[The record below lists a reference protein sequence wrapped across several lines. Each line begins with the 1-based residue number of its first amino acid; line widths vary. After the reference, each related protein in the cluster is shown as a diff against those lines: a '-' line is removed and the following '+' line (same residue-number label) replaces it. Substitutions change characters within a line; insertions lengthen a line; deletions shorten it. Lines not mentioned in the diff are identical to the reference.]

1 MKTGTQWNRWWLV
14 GMLTCCLLVA
24 ATSVAFAQEVKPI
37 KSLNFQN
44 ADVRSVINFLSEYSG
59 VNMVAAPGVE
69 GDVTINVS
77 DVTWRQA
84 LDILVKTYSLHAS
97 DENGFIRI
105 MKAED
110 YQREE
115 DAREQH
121 EANKRM
127 LVRLE
132 TEILDIKHADA
143 SQLVGPVKSLLTN
156 RGKVDVDK
164 RTNALIVSDE
174 PVNVKKAADF
184 VKQLDR
190 ETRQI
195 RISAKLLEV
204 STDFLHELGFD
215 WTGSGQGVGGS
226 NDDRVYENEA
236 DVTTA
241 TGRVSDPLATY
252 KFKTLQRGWDL
263 EATIQ
268 AIISNGKGKVLA
280 HPEITTVDNTLAR
293 IQMGQRIPIKEF
305 DAAGNVVITFTE
317 VGTILR
323 VTPHITSKD
332 RILMHLRPERSTYEF
347 DPNGVIISTN
357 NAETHVVVENGQTAV
372 IGGLTTQDEIELEQ
386 GVPILKDIPV
396 IGNLFKYTK
405 KQVESRDLV
414 IFVTPEIV
422 DTKMMGSTETGP

>member
-1 MKTGTQWNRWWLV
+1 MKTGTLRIHWYLI
-14 GMLTCCLLVA
+14 GLLVCFL
-24 ATSVAFAQEVKPI
+24 VASTGTVGFAQAEKPI
-37 KSLNFQN
+37 KALNFQN

-97 DENGFIRI
+97 HEDGYIRI
-105 MKAED
+105 MRAED

-132 TEILDIKHADA
+132 TKIIDIKHSDAAD
-143 SQLVGPVKSLLTN
+143 LIKPIKSILTN

-164 RTNALIVSDE
+164 RTNSLIVTDE
-174 PVNVKKAADF
+174 PVNVEKAAAF
-184 VKQLDR
+184 AEKLDK

-204 STDFLHELGFD
+204 STDYLQELGID
-215 WTGSGQGVGGS
+215 WSVHGEGVGGS
-226 NDDRVYENEA
+226 NDDRTYINDANVLGSK
-236 DVTTA
+236 
-241 TGRVSDPLATY
+241 GRVSDTLSTY
-252 KFKTLQRGWDL
+252 MFKTMQRGWDL
-263 EATIQ
+263 EAKVQ
-268 AIISNGKGKVLA
+268 AIVSNGKGKVLA
-280 HPEITTVDNTLAR
+280 HPEITTVDNTMAR

-332 RILMHLRPERSTYEF
+332 RVLLHLRPERSNYQF

-357 NAETHVVVENGQTAV
+357 NAETHVVVENNQTAV

-386 GVPILKDIPV
+386 GVPILKDLPL

-405 KQVESRDLV
+405 TQIESRDLV
-414 IFVTPEIV
+414 IFVTPTIV
-422 DTKMMGSTETGP
+422 DTKMMGSAETGP